1 MQKVIIRIFLS
12 CSILFLAGGTW
23 HSQAGT
29 RASDPDPAA
38 DGAAYPFV
46 RGDAVRISVYPDTA
60 LFVNGTYHIDD
71 GGYVMLPILGRMK
84 IDSLTERQ
92 FESFLDTAY
101 LRYLR
106 YPTIQAQPLIR
117 LTFLGGFQKPGLY
130 YLSPR
135 ASLWEAVAVAGGPIR
150 EDGLK
155 KMKWERQ
162 GRVLRTGLGSA
173 LESGTSL
180 ISFGMKSG
188 DQIWVTHVPK
198 RDGWEIFIGDIL
210 PVVSISISA
219 VTAAGTIYFAYQ
231 VNRAGK

>member
-1 MQKVIIRIFLS
+1 MQRVIIRIFVSCLILLLS
-12 CSILFLAGGTW
+12 NGTW
-23 HSQAGT
+23 HS
-29 RASDPDPAA
+29 RAEAHSTDSDSAS
-38 DGAAYPFV
+38 YPFV
-46 RGDAVRISVYPDTA
+46 RGDAVRITVYPDTA

-71 GGYVMLPILGRMK
+71 GGYVLLPILGRMR
-84 IDSLTERQ
+84 IDTLTEKQ

-106 YPTIQAQPLIR
+106 YPAIQAQPLIR

-130 YLSPR
+130 YLSPH

-162 GRVLRTGLGSA
+162 GKVLRTGLVPA
-173 LESGTSL
+173 LEAGTSL
-180 ISFGMKSG
+180 ALFGMKSG

-198 RDGWEIFIGDIL
+198 RDGWDIFIGDVL

-219 VTAAGTIYFAYQ
+219 ATAAGTLYFAYQ